1 LLAASIEDMGEA
13 ALDQYAASTHRL
25 APVLGGASSSAA
37 VDDAFA
43 VGFKFNIAVLPSRVR
58 SRGGSSSLSFGD
70 GTPKRRRIRVG
81 SDACHVPAT
90 EVRGEQGRAVEGD
103 VRRMGEQMRRRILD
117 IDLRHAAIRR
127 DA

>member
-1 LLAASIEDMGEA
+1 VT
-13 ALDQYAASTHRL
+13 ALENRRIQVRS
-25 APVLGGASSSAA
+25 PSSSVTYSAPIVKLCGRCA
-37 VDDAFA
+37 RV
-43 VGFKFNIAVLPSRVR
+43 VGHLRSLSKRPAVLEVGSDPPLR
-58 SRGGSSSLSFGD
+58 SQNAFSPD
-70 GTPKRRRIRVG
+70 GTPKRRRIRIG

-117 IDLRHAAIRR
+117 IDLRRAAIRR